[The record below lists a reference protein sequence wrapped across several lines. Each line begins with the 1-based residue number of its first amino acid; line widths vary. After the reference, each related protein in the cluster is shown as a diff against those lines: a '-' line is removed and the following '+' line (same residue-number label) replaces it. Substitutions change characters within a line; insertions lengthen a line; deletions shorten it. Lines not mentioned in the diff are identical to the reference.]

1 MFAYHF
7 ANSSF
12 RSVFCSGLAN
22 STETETLNDTSD
34 DITLPIDPFH
44 SLSYVPAKSATCMDN
59 GNKAY
64 YVCSDC
70 GKWFENS
77 QGTVEITDKSSV
89 VIPATGHTP
98 ASAVT
103 ENEVA
108 ATCEVDGSY
117 DEVVY
122 CSVCHAEISRET
134 TTVPAIGHDWDEG
147 TVTTA
152 TTCTTDGVRTY
163 TCKHDA
169 SHTYTEAIPATGHT
183 PAETVRENEVAATC
197 STAGSYDEVV
207 YCSVCH
213 EEISRVKKTTP
224 IDEDAH
230 DWGEWVQT
238 KAPTETEPGEETRT
252 CKNDPSHTETRE
264 IPAFGP
270 SQVEHSFLDDDV
282 IIVVPNGA
290 TPDGSE
296 FDVQK
301 IVPPPAE
308 VVEKVKDQMGA
319 SSEVLA
325 YYEVRL
331 TAADGSSIIHLDGE
345 ITIKIKMPEQYVGS
359 SCVRIL
365 QEDET
370 GKLIVMESWWEGEY
384 LCYKTDWLEIYN

>member
-1 MFAYHF
+1 M
-7 ANSSF
+7 
-12 RSVFCSGLAN
+12 
-22 STETETLNDTSD
+22 
-34 DITLPIDPFH
+34 
-44 SLSYVPAKSATCMDN
+44 
-59 GNKAY
+59 
-64 YVCSDC
+64 
-70 GKWFENS
+70 
-77 QGTVEITDKSSV
+77 
-89 VIPATGHTP
+89 
-98 ASAVT
+98 
-103 ENEVA
+103 
-108 ATCEVDGSY
+108 
-117 DEVVY
+117 
-122 CSVCHAEISRET
+122 
-134 TTVPAIGHDWDEG
+134 PAIGHDWDEG
-147 TVTTA
+147 TVTT
-152 TTCTTDGVRTY
+152 TPTCTTDGVRTY
-163 TCKHDA
+163 ICKHDA
-169 SHTYTEAIPATGHT
+169 SHTYTVATPATGHT
-183 PAETVRENEVAATC
+183 PSESVRENDVSATC
-197 STAGSYDEVV
+197 FAAGSYDEVV

-264 IPAFGP
+264 IPALGP

-345 ITIKIKMPEQYVGS
+345 ITIKIKMPEQYVGN

-384 LCYKTDWLEIYN
+384 LCYKTDWLEIHN